1 MPAQRALGWGAAP
14 DAQAA
19 AHALFLRRLAAL
31 AETGPLPGGGDLD
44 VPHPAPPPPLPPVLT
59 GHVSSLLPY

>member
-44 VPHPAPPPPLPPVLT
+44 VPHPAPPLP
-59 GHVSSLLPY
+59 SLPY